1 MAVGLG
7 IIIAFGMAAMAL
19 PTFVNAPV
27 VPRAAILFL
36 SLLSI
41 MAAYGLG
48 FWFARHE
55 RRVSAQGA
63 IIAGLALFGAALFFV
78 ASAYHIHI
86 RQPDLVL
93 VWSAGALATALI
105 LPSRAALAAAV
116 VLGTGWTLLET
127 GFYGTIFHWPYLVFM
142 AAAFGGTLL
151 LRWPPGLHLSVIGL
165 LYWMLNNLE
174 QGAQVIGW
182 GMLDV
187 GGLLLILWTA
197 MWVSGRNLQG
207 TAFPFPR
214 ALQYYGLALSLVTLF
229 AARHIFQFQA
239 PSPTWLV
246 LVCFVSLS
254 VGGAAL
260 TAFERERIG
269 LVAAGLTLLTGIV
282 YPFAAPQMTE
292 GLVETQHTLFIL
304 FALWTVYYGFK
315 RRDAIIAT
323 LGLLAWGAEAV
334 SIYTGIT
341 GAPLTDPLSIGLSF
355 LAAAAGLG
363 AGYVVYRR
371 FGRGELQ

>member
-7 IIIAFGMAAMAL
+7 ISVAFGMAAMAL
-19 PTFVNAPV
+19 PTFSDAPLL
-27 VPRAAILFL
+27 PRAAILFL

-48 FWFARHE
+48 FWFTQHE
-55 RRVSAQGA
+55 RKISAQSA
-63 IIAGLALFGAALFFV
+63 VIAGLALFGAALFFV

-86 RQPDLVL
+86 RQPDLVF
-93 VWSAGALATALI
+93 VWSVGALATALI

-116 VLGTGWTLLET
+116 VLATGWTLLET

-151 LRWPPGLHLSVIGL
+151 LRWPGGLHLSVIGL

-197 MWVSGRNLQG
+197 MWIGGRNLQG

-229 AARHIFQFQA
+229 AARHVFQFQA

-246 LVCFVSLS
+246 LACFVSLS

-260 TAFERERIG
+260 TALGRERIS
-269 LVAAGLTLLTGIV
+269 LAAAGLTLLTGIV
-282 YPFAAPQMTE
+282 YPFAAPAMTK
-292 GLVETQHTLFIL
+292 GLVETQHALFVL
-304 FALWTVYYGFK
+304 FALWTVYYGFM
-315 RRDAIIAT
+315 RRDAVIVT
-323 LGLLAWGAEAV
+323 LGLLAWGTEAV
-334 SIYTGIT
+334 SIYTAVT
-341 GAPLTDPLSIGLSF
+341 GAPFIDPLVIALGF
-355 LAAAAGLG
+355 VAAAIGLG
-363 AGYVVYRR
+363 AGYMAYRR
-371 FGRGELQ
+371 FERGGGR